1 MALEYWW
8 DEHAGEWV
16 PLSSSSSGGG
26 MAQADAD
33 ARYLKQVADKAEP
46 TILFTDPTNNRVAE
60 IEIRNDGS
68 TTTNWPDRF
77 GFRYYNGTASTRT
90 GGFNEYGEGRFDA
103 AKTTTVPLRAHGNG
117 LAAHSANL
125 FECRVSRAG
134 ATVFSVAANGTVTTP
149 ADISARWV
157 AAAEGGDFG
166 GFRVTSVG
174 TPTHVADA
182 ANKAYVDARI
192 WQGTQAE
199 YDAIAVKD
207 QTVLYVII

>member
-8 DEHAGEWV
+8 DVQAGEWV
-16 PLSSSSSGGG
+16 PLSSSSGGG
-26 MAQADAD
+26 MVQADAD
-33 ARYLKQVADKAEP
+33 ARYLKQVSDKAEP

-77 GFRYYNGTASTRT
+77 GFRYYNGTDSTRT

-134 ATVFSVAANGTVTTP
+134 ATVFSVSATGTVT
-149 ADISARWV
+149 
-157 AAAEGGDFG
+157 AAE
-166 GFRVTSVG
+166 
-174 TPTHVADA
+174 PTASAHLAT
-182 ANKAYVDARI
+182 KGYVDGRI
-192 WQGTQAE
+192 WSGSQAS

-207 QTVLYVII
+207 PTVLYVII